1 MKIDLSDFD
10 CTTLIRIID
19 NTTFKGSDVEYV
31 SALKDKFRSKPT
43 LLEDKLCSKVDNTSS
58 VNLEAMKKFLNP
70 MNDL

>member
-31 SALKDKFRSKPT
+31 SALKDKFRSKPSLDEIGKETEANRT
-43 LLEDKLCSKVDNTSS
+43 LN
-58 VNLEAMKKFLNP
+58 MKKFLNP
-70 MNDL
+70 KGE